1 MPGTKGNKSDKK
13 SATKQPQ
20 SPKEQPKKGDQK
32 GDDNKKQ
39 GGQPK
44 ADCKPHLHPSP
55 SVVQSLSI
63 FPPPHLHLSPPP
75 QIVPS
80 SLLAAWKKKNKPDHG
95 FELKKKR
102 LSPSLMEFH

>member
-1 MPGTKGNKSDKK
+1 MGAPGADR
-13 SATKQPQ
+13 AERALAFP
-20 SPKEQPKKGDQK
+20 SPTCTLDRRTAAFHRSVCSPLTE
-32 GDDNKKQ
+32 
-39 GGQPK
+39 